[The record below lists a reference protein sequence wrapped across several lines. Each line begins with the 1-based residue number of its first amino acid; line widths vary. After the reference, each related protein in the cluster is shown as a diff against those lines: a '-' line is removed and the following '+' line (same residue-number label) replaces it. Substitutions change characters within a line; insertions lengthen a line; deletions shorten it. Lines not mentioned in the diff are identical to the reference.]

1 MAFASSPDR
10 VPPNVTSAKI
20 VVAGGFGVGKTTL
33 VGTVSEIPP
42 VNTEAWMTQ
51 ASKTV
56 DPLHGSDEKTTTTVA
71 MDFGRITLARDLI
84 LYLFGTPGQPRFWP
98 MWDDLCRGA
107 SAAVVLVDTRRLD
120 VSFPA
125 VNYFEN
131 DSDVPFVVA
140 VNLFDGR
147 QTHPLDQVRD
157 ALGVADSVPLVTV
170 DARDRRSA
178 THALLA
184 GLNNTLEKTAPAT
197 AAPARRE
204 AAFLR
209 RAPPVLPYP
218 AQPRGGPR
226 PGGTGRQAPA
236 LVPLSQ
242 RRVSLCARF

>member
-10 VPPNVTSAKI
+10 VPPSISSAKI
-20 VVAGGFGVGKTTL
+20 VIAGGFGVGKTTL
-33 VGTVSEIPP
+33 VSTVSEIPP

-51 ASKTV
+51 ASRTV

-71 MDFGRITLARDLI
+71 MDFGRVTLARDLI

-107 SAAVVLVDTRRLD
+107 SAALVLVDTRRLD

-131 DSDVPFVVA
+131 DSDVPFIVA
-140 VNLFDGR
+140 VNLFDGH

-157 ALGVADSVPLVTV
+157 ALGVADSVPLVTL

-178 THALLA
+178 ILALLA
-184 GLNNTLEKTAPAT
+184 SLTHTMEKTSPVAT
-197 AAPARRE
+197 R
-204 AAFLR
+204 
-209 RAPPVLPYP
+209 
-218 AQPRGGPR
+218 
-226 PGGTGRQAPA
+226 
-236 LVPLSQ
+236 
-242 RRVSLCARF
+242 

>member
-10 VPPNVTSAKI
+10 LPPNVTSAKI

-56 DPLHGSDEKTTTTVA
+56 DPVNGTDQKMTTTVA
-71 MDFGRITLARDLI
+71 MDFGRLRLADDLI
-84 LYLFGTPGQPRFWP
+84 LYLFGTPGQPRFWS

-107 SAAVVLVDTRRLD
+107 SAALVLVDTRCLD

-140 VNLFDGR
+140 VNLFNGM
-147 QTHPLDQVRD
+147 QTHSLSKVRD
-157 ALGVADSVPLVTV
+157 ALSLAESVPLVTV
-170 DARDRRSA
+170 DARDRRSSVQ
-178 THALLA
+178 ALLA
-184 GLNNTLEKTAPAT
+184 SLGNTLEKTSPAPVRLSPGDVPSCPLTASAGLRGNPLPAT
-197 AAPARRE
+197 A
-204 AAFLR
+204 
-209 RAPPVLPYP
+209 
-218 AQPRGGPR
+218 
-226 PGGTGRQAPA
+226 
-236 LVPLSQ
+236 
-242 RRVSLCARF
+242 

>member
-10 VPPNVTSAKI
+10 VPPNITSAKI

-33 VGTVSEIPP
+33 VSTVSEIPP

-51 ASKTV
+51 AGKSV
-56 DPLHGSDEKTTTTVA
+56 GPRHGSDEKTPPTVA

-107 SAAVVLVDTRRLD
+107 SAALVLVDTRRLD

-140 VNLFDGR
+140 VNLSDRR
-147 QTHPLDQVRD
+147 QTRELDQVRYG
-157 ALGVADSVPLVTV
+157 LGVAD
-170 DARDRRSA
+170 A
-178 THALLA
+178 
-184 GLNNTLEKTAPAT
+184 E
-197 AAPARRE
+197 
-204 AAFLR
+204 
-209 RAPPVLPYP
+209 
-218 AQPRGGPR
+218 
-226 PGGTGRQAPA
+226 
-236 LVPLSQ
+236 
-242 RRVSLCARF
+242 

>member
-1 MAFASSPDR
+1 MAFTSSPDR
-10 VPPNVTSAKI
+10 LVPNVTSAKL
-20 VVAGGFGVGKTTL
+20 VVAGGFGTGKTTM
-33 VGTVSEIPP
+33 VGAGSEIPP
-42 VNTEAWMTQ
+42 VNTEPWMTQ

-56 DPLHGSDEKTTTTVA
+56 DPLADANVKTTTTTVA
-71 MDFGRITLARDLI
+71 MDFGRVTLARDLI

-107 SAAVVLVDTRRLD
+107 SAAVVLVDTRRLE

-157 ALGVADSVPLVTV
+157 ALGLADTVPLVTV

-178 THALLA
+178 VQTLLT
-184 GLNNTLEKTAPAT
+184 GLNNTLQKNS
-197 AAPARRE
+197 
-204 AAFLR
+204 
-209 RAPPVLPYP
+209 PV
-218 AQPRGGPR
+218 AIH
-226 PGGTGRQAPA
+226 
-236 LVPLSQ
+236 
-242 RRVSLCARF
+242 

>member
-10 VPPNVTSAKI
+10 VAPSVTSAKI

-33 VGTVSEIPP
+33 VSTISEIPP
-42 VNTEAWMTQ
+42 VNTEAWITQ

-56 DPLHGSDEKTTTTVA
+56 DPLHGTDEKTTTTVA
-71 MDFGRITLARDLI
+71 MDFGRITLGDLI

-107 SAAVVLVDTRRLD
+107 SAALVLVDTRRLD

-131 DSDVPFVVA
+131 DSDVPFVVG

-157 ALGVADSVPLVTV
+157 ALGVADTVPLVTV
-170 DARDRRSA
+170 DARERRSSVQ
-178 THALLA
+178 ALLA
-184 GLNNTLEKTAPAT
+184 GLTNTLEKTSPVAT
-197 AAPARRE
+197 R
-204 AAFLR
+204 
-209 RAPPVLPYP
+209 
-218 AQPRGGPR
+218 
-226 PGGTGRQAPA
+226 
-236 LVPLSQ
+236 
-242 RRVSLCARF
+242 

>member
-10 VPPNVTSAKI
+10 VPPTVTSAKI

-33 VGTVSEIPP
+33 VGAVSEIPP

-71 MDFGRITLARDLI
+71 MDFGRIGLAQDLI

-107 SAAVVLVDTRRLD
+107 SAALVLVDTRRLD

-147 QTHPLDQVRD
+147 QTHPLDEVRD
-157 ALGVADSVPLVTV
+157 ALGLAAAVPLVTV

-178 THALLA
+178 ILALLA
-184 GLNNTLEKTAPAT
+184 ALNNTIDKTSMVTSRLIVYLVRNFA
-197 AAPARRE
+197 
-204 AAFLR
+204 LR
-209 RAPPVLPYP
+209 
-218 AQPRGGPR
+218 
-226 PGGTGRQAPA
+226 
-236 LVPLSQ
+236 
-242 RRVSLCARF
+242 